1 MPNDS
6 FECLWTLGT
15 TKHPES
21 FSVMVRKWSFWE
33 TAEIVKNELKYLGHH
48 KTLIWKGGNENV
60 ACLKYPGGTV
70 RDQQIL
76 RDSKSWPC
84 FGPKHANFYTPLVP
98 LSHQNGTKKRYPMG
112 RHIVKGGVDDRKW
125 ELSPGVRPCW
135 RVLMR
140 SKQLPKAATARVLC
154 LCVYVRYWSYHGGG
168 TCASV
173 LILVLFT

>member
-1 MPNDS
+1 MSNDS
-6 FECLWTLGT
+6 FECLGTLGT

-48 KTLIWKGGNENV
+48 KTHILKGGNKNV
-60 ACLKYPGGTV
+60 LCLKYPGGTV
-70 RDQQIL
+70 RDKKIL
-76 RDSKSWPC
+76 GIPNPDP
-84 FGPKHANFYTPLVP
+84 V
-98 LSHQNGTKKRYPMG
+98 SHQNTPISTRLWSRFLTKTAQKTMPCGAR
-112 RHIVKGGVDDRKW
+112 IVMDGVDDPKW

-140 SKQLPKAATARVLC
+140 SKQQSKAATARVLC
-154 LCVYVRYWSYHGGG
+154 LCVCVRYWSYHGAG

-173 LILVLFT
+173 LTLVLFT

>member
-48 KTLIWKGGNENV
+48 KTVIWKGGNENV

-76 RDSKSWPC
+76 GIPNPDPVSDQNTPIS
-84 FGPKHANFYTPLVP
+84 TPLWSRF
-98 LSHQNGTKKRYPMG
+98 LTKTAQR
-112 RHIVKGGVDDRKW
+112 DDTLW
-125 ELSPGVRPCW
+125 
-135 RVLMR
+135 
-140 SKQLPKAATARVLC
+140 
-154 LCVYVRYWSYHGGG
+154 GG
-168 TCASV
+168 T
-173 LILVLFT
+173 